1 MTRVV
6 CEILRLLVMGNVA
19 PLGVLFGFSILPWR
33 ELYPSLWLAIVEAST
48 LFF

>member
-1 MTRVV
+1 MTCVV

-19 PLGVLFGFSILPWR
+19 PLAVLFGFSILPWR
-33 ELYPSLWLAIVEAST
+33 ELLWLAIVEAST